1 MAKSFGLELHLL
13 NAKEAQELFP
23 IMSTE
28 DVLGAAF
35 IPSDGYV
42 DPSSVTQAF
51 ARGARKNGV
60 RIEEGVKVL
69 DMIVKDQRVEELV
82 TDQGRVKCEIVVNAA
97 GFWSRELALKAGV
110 KTPTVALEH
119 QYLSLI
125 HI

>member
-1 MAKSFGLELHLL
+1 MCLVQLIS
-13 NAKEAQELFP
+13 
-23 IMSTE
+23 
-28 DVLGAAF
+28 
-35 IPSDGYV
+35 PSDGYV

-82 TDQGRVKCEIVVNAA
+82 TDQGRVKCNVVVNAA

-110 KTPTVALEH
+110 KTCLLYTSPSPRDQRGSRMPSSA
-119 QYLSLI
+119 
-125 HI
+125 